1 MQFNVFTRTHGHMM
15 YIGSIAHKCDEARE
29 PSKSL
34 SGSFRALGS
43 CKMIWHKYFDKMMP
57 VLTCRDMLWDLWVLQ
72 GLGRWTCCDKQIEG
86 CDIGCSAGAL
96 LGNQKSRFHTLPME
110 IRKTHERPVPVAVIL
125 TITFKATLD
134 PLKVERTK
142 LTATIR
148 WSVIWRDT
156 AGSALVE
163 FISGRRKENALD

>member
-1 MQFNVFTRTHGHMM
+1 MVWRGVVLSVCMRMSMQFNVFTRTHGHMM
-15 YIGSIAHKCDEARE
+15 YIGSIAHKSDEARE

-34 SGSFRALGS
+34 SGSFRA
-43 CKMIWHKYFDKMMP
+43 
-57 VLTCRDMLWDLWVLQ
+57 Q
-72 GLGRWTCCDKQIEG
+72 QIEG

-134 PLKVERTK
+134 PLKVE
-142 LTATIR
+142 
-148 WSVIWRDT
+148 
-156 AGSALVE
+156 
-163 FISGRRKENALD
+163 N